1 MTETPLQHLGC
12 QFQILE
18 VRDADRASSSR
29 WVMHQ
34 LIIADDSGLQIQV
47 GDKRWFKGADRDAKG
62 IWNSFTVA

>member
-1 MTETPLQHLGC
+1 MLIEPPVAGG
-12 QFQILE
+12 
-18 VRDADRASSSR
+18 
-29 WVMHQ
+29 VMHQ